1 MTTLPCA
8 IYEDVSPTSPY
19 VYYFFEAKKT
29 DDFGF
34 LGWAQYNISREEG
47 DIRQPIK
54 TGFYCIPNERVLPLI
69 MPEEVLIIWESIPKN
84 ISKEYSHRAEIDEHE
99 MRIYKDEELRLT
111 LTK

>member
-8 IYEDVSPTSPY
+8 IYEDVLQSSQY

-34 LGWAQYNISREEG
+34 LGWAKYKR
-47 DIRQPIK
+47 DMPQPIE
-54 TGFYCIPNERVLPLI
+54 TGFHTSRKIAFYPP
-69 MPEEVLIIWESIPKN
+69 MPEGIQIIWEVISQTSPKGHCE
-84 ISKEYSHRAEIDEHE
+84 SEIDEHE

-111 LTK
+111 LTQ